1 MKSQSSRSGTVSSR
15 NSVLWA
21 APSRARPIARHSDVR
36 KAKEAAAERA
46 LTGPK
51 DRSRGML
58 ADCRAGRPW
67 SEILDVF
74 GVFFAFSSTVLVPGG
89 FLHLSSFHLV
99 LFPGASSPRVSVWA
113 GRCLP
118 MLVRY
123 RPWPG
128 PGPDLQPAA

>member
-67 SEILDVF
+67 SEILDAF
-74 GVFFAFSSTVLVPGG
+74 GVSIAFARTVMGHGG
-89 FLHLSSFHLV
+89 ILHL
-99 LFPGASSPRVSVWA
+99 AS
-113 GRCLP
+113 LH
-118 MLVRY
+118 
-123 RPWPG
+123 
-128 PGPDLQPAA
+128 